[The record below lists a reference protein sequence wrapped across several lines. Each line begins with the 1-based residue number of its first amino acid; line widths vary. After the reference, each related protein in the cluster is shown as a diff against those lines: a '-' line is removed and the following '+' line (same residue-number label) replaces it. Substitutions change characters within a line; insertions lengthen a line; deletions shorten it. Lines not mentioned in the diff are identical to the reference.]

1 MGLVELQ
8 YGIEKPHRIGSQL
21 QKNQPYSLLIYIY
34 FYCQSSEKYGFDYHF
49 FSIFFILTSK
59 LFCAMLLCQ
68 NLSSSFHSPSF

>member
-34 FYCQSSEKYGFDYHF
+34 FYCQSSEKYEP
-49 FSIFFILTSK
+49 I
-59 LFCAMLLCQ
+59 
-68 NLSSSFHSPSF
+68 